1 MVDYH
6 YWSLEVLR
14 AEAGNTFT
22 ACKNKDGV
30 RKQVQGARQISDKPR
45 RCFGKQERRKE
56 AENGIL
62 RLAEKTT
69 CALNNGTITRGTTDD
84 VGIAQSNKIGRG
96 VG

>member
-22 ACKNKDGV
+22 ACKNKDSV

-45 RCFGKQERRKE
+45 RCFGKQNKRKE

-62 RLAEKTT
+62 RVAEKTT
-69 CALNNGTITRGTTDD
+69 CALNNGYNYQRD
-84 VGIAQSNKIGRG
+84 N
-96 VG
+96 